1 MKMRLRIKELL
12 KEKGLTQYK
21 LAQLSGVRE
30 SSLSALARNKQDAV
44 NLRHL
49 EKIAAA
55 LEVNPLEL
63 FEVEEN

>member
-12 KEKGLTQYK
+12 NEKGLTQYK
-21 LAQLSGVRE
+21 LSQLSGVRE
-30 SSLSALARNKQDAV
+30 SSVSALARNSQDAV

-55 LEVNPLEL
+55 LEVDPLEL
-63 FEVEEN
+63 FEVEEA